1 MDIKVEDLT
10 SVDKKITITADRSD
24 LKPKVDEALKKY
36 SKQINMPG
44 FRPGKVPVS
53 IVRKRF
59 GKEIETEQV
68 NEYVQEVFRDK
79 IVPEY
84 EPVGEPQ
91 VDDFKW
97 EEGQLEVDMKIG
109 VKPEFELIDIEKI
122 EVDKMVHDV
131 TEEEVDEE
139 VERARERAGT
149 WEETDEPV
157 TENSKVTVDAVAL
170 DEKGNPIPDDVDE
183 NKELDLSQE
192 ENKEFRDA
200 LIGKKIGEIVPVEL
214 GEGNDK
220 QSFNVTLK
228 RVYKLQKPELDEEFV
243 KNATNGQVDSVDAF
257 RSDIKSRIQ
266 NYYDQTAEDMAKQE
280 LMEKLIDAHD
290 FEVPD
295 VVVEKFLNAYV
306 DQLKQQQGELPEDF
320 NEEEYKEGMRDQAK
334 REATWAFILEE
345 LEKQYEVEIDAED
358 IDDKMASDAARYGMP
373 VEMIKNFYQQSGE
386 QLENLRRNIRT
397 DKVFQQLLDTV
408 SVNELDKDSYQEKKK
423 QEQQQKEETNTDQ
436 QD

>member
-1 MDIKVEDLT
+1 MDIQVEDLT

-84 EPVGEPQ
+84 EPVGEPKI
-91 VDDFKW
+91 DDFKW
-97 EEGQLEVDMKIG
+97 EDGQLEVDMKIG
-109 VKPEFELIDIEKI
+109 VKPDFELTDIEKI

-157 TENSKVTVDAVAL
+157 AENSKVTVDAVAL

-183 NKELDLSQE
+183 NKELDLSE
-192 ENKEFRDA
+192 EQNKEFKDA
-200 LIGKKIGEIVPVEL
+200 LIGKKVGEIVPVEL
-214 GEGNDK
+214 GEGDDK
-220 QSFNVTLK
+220 QTFNVTLK
-228 RVYKLQKPELDEEFV
+228 KVYRLQKPELDEEFV

-290 FEVPD
+290 FEIPE
-295 VVVEKFLNAYV
+295 VVVDKFLNAYV

-345 LEKQYEVEIDAED
+345 LEKQYEVEIDADD
-358 IDDKMASDAARYGMP
+358 IDNKMASDAARYGMP
-373 VEMIKNFYQQSGE
+373 VEMIKNFYQQSSE

-423 QEQQQKEETNTDQ
+423 QDQEQKEESNTDQ

>member
-1 MDIKVEDLT
+1 MDIQVEDLT

-84 EPVGEPQ
+84 EPVGEPKI
-91 VDDFKW
+91 DDFKW
-97 EEGQLEVDMKIG
+97 EDGQLEVDMKIG
-109 VKPEFELIDIEKI
+109 VKPDFELTDIEKI

-157 TENSKVTVDAVAL
+157 AENSKVTVDAVAL

-183 NKELDLSQE
+183 NKELDLSE
-192 ENKEFRDA
+192 EQNKEFKDA
-200 LIGKKIGEIVPVEL
+200 LIGKKVGEIVPVEL
-214 GEGNDK
+214 GEGDDK
-220 QSFNVTLK
+220 QTFNVTLK
-228 RVYKLQKPELDEEFV
+228 KVYRLQKPELDEEFV

-290 FEVPD
+290 FEIPE
-295 VVVEKFLNAYV
+295 VVVDKFLNAYV

-345 LEKQYEVEIDAED
+345 LEKQYEVEIDADD
-358 IDDKMASDAARYGMP
+358 IDNKMASDAARYGMP
-373 VEMIKNFYQQSGE
+373 VEMIKNFYQQSSE